1 MSMKNTLALH
11 AVKKITSLS
20 LLTAASLL
28 SFGAQAVVVTQWNF
42 NATSGTLVASTGT
55 GAASVVGGIAGSFAG
70 GGEAVGTVNDKA
82 WQTTTYAAQGADN
95 LSKGVQFTIS
105 TLGFEDIV
113 FSYDN
118 RLSATA
124 SANVMVQYSLD
135 GANFTDAQLVT
146 SPTALVFAHN
156 VIDLSAVSAIDNQA
170 SVTLRIVSAFKPTTS
185 QYATTATGGGAYAPG
200 GTMRY
205 DLVTVEGSAVAA
217 VPEPQTYAMLL
228 AGLAAV
234 GFVARRRKAS

>member
-1 MSMKNTLALH
+1 MNFKQ
-11 AVKKITSLS
+11 ITSMSVLA
-20 LLTAASLL
+20 AASLL
-28 SFGAQAVVVTQWNF
+28 SFAAQAVVVTQWNF
-42 NATSGTLVASTGT
+42 NSASGTLAASTGAGT
-55 GAASVVGGIAGSFAG
+55 ASVVGGVVGTFAG
-70 GGEAVGTVNDKA
+70 GGEPVGTLNDKA
-82 WQTTTYAAQGADN
+82 WNTSTYAAQGAGN
-95 LSKGVQFTIS
+95 MSRGVQFNVS

-135 GANFTDAQLVT
+135 GTNFTNAQLVT

-156 VIDLSAVSAIDNQA
+156 VIDLSAISAIDDQA
-170 SVTLRIVSAFKPTTS
+170 SVTLRIVSAFKPSTS
-185 QYATTATGGGAYAPG
+185 QYATAATAGGTYGSA

-205 DLVTVEGSAVAA
+205 DLVTFEGAAITA
-217 VPEPQTYAMLL
+217 VPEPSTYALLL

-234 GFVARRRKAS
+234 GFVARRRKA